1 MYVCMFIW
9 DRDTEWVFPHGS
21 KGLSPSLPSEP
32 SAVDGQTVS
41 AKVTGTRASSAFTLN
56 VKHSHPASLCHY
68 HSHQLCKQSFSI
80 NIYKHTHT
88 HILLTSQNTC
98 ILMKCRGARHDP
110 RYASTHK
117 HKCTQT
123 NTHTRRC
130 LTAHS

>member
-1 MYVCMFIW
+1 MYVCLYG
-9 DRDTEWVFPHGS
+9 TETQSGFSPHGS

-80 NIYKHTHT
+80 NIYTHTHT
-88 HILLTSQNTC
+88 LLTS
-98 ILMKCRGARHDP
+98 HF
-110 RYASTHK
+110 SK
-117 HKCTQT
+117 HMHF
-123 NTHTRRC
+123 NEVPWG
-130 LTAHS
+130 